1 MLDLRLKEYM
11 VSGKLPERRMT
22 LICGAIQSG
31 KSIVQTLASDL
42 GRTPTQKEIES
53 EVKRLNSKRKR

>member
-11 VSGKLPERRMT
+11 VSGKLPEGTVHVMFGKPR
-22 LICGAIQSG
+22 SG
-31 KSIVQTLASDL
+31 KSIVQTLAQTL
-42 GRTPTQKEIES
+42 GRYPTQKEIEN